1 MSNQLTKKQH
11 FVPNFYLRAW
21 TGSGGNVHRWD
32 LKQSKWETTS
42 PKTTFVEPYFYEEN
56 AGSPD
61 NRVENVLGR
70 MESDCAP
77 IFKRLNES
85 AAKGL
90 PSAHSALQKE
100 CDKDPSIEGA
110 LKRFIVYQ
118 YLRVPGAIDHK
129 RGEVGGTPLSD
140 ADKEFLLNP
149 GRFVES
155 GYDYVAPKF
164 DSLKIL
170 LSYSQGKSF
179 LTSDW
184 PCFDMKDADVAPIL
198 GEEIGTN
205 SDVILTM
212 PIGPKLVALLYHRDK
227 FYKNLQQHLPTIL
240 VQSCTGPSVNNINA
254 LTVQKAERFIVS
266 NSPLDF
272 VAKLANTRKKVAE

>member
-1 MSNQLTKKQH
+1 MTEQLTKKQH
-11 FVPNFYLRAW
+11 FVPSFYLRAW
-21 TGSGGNVHRWD
+21 TGDDGKLHRYD
-32 LKQSKWETTS
+32 LKGSKWEMKA
-42 PKTTFVEPYFYEEN
+42 PGATFVEQYFYEED

-77 IFKRLNES
+77 IFKKLNQTAS
-85 AAKGL
+85 KGL
-90 PSAHSALQKE
+90 PSVSRALQKE
-100 CDKDPSIEGA
+100 CDNDPSIEGA

-118 YLRVPGAIDHK
+118 YLRVPGAMDRK
-129 RGEVGGTPLSD
+129 RDEIEGTTLSD

-164 DSLKIL
+164 DSLKVL

-184 PCFDMKDADVAPIL
+184 PCFDMKDSDDAPTL
-198 GEEIGTN
+198 GEEIGSNT
-205 SDVILTM
+205 DVVMKM

-227 FYKNLQQHLPTIL
+227 FYKDFQQQVPTIL
-240 VQSCTGPSVNNINA
+240 VVPCPGPDVNNMNA
-254 LTVQKAERFIVS
+254 LMVQQAERFIVS
-266 NSPLDF
+266 NTPFDF
-272 VAKLANTRKKVAE
+272 VAKLANTRKKVAK

>member
-1 MSNQLTKKQH
+1 MTHQLTKKQH
-11 FVPNFYLRAW
+11 FVPNFYLKAW
-21 TGSGGNVHRWD
+21 TGSDGKLHRWD
-32 LKQSKWETTS
+32 LKESKWQTMA
-42 PKTTFVEPYFYEEN
+42 PKATFTEPYFYEED

-61 NRVENVLGR
+61 NRVENVLGK

-77 IFKRLNES
+77 IFKTLNEI
-85 AAKGL
+85 AAKSL
-90 PSAHSALQKE
+90 PSVRSALQKE

-129 RGEVGGTPLSD
+129 RGEIEGTTLSD

-164 DSLKIL
+164 NSLKVL

-184 PCFDMKDADVAPIL
+184 PCFDIKDADEAPIL

-205 SDVILTM
+205 ADVVMKM
-212 PIGPKLVALLYHRDK
+212 PIGPKLVALLYHRDR
-227 FYKNLQQHLPTIL
+227 FYKDLQEHVPTTL
-240 VQSCTGPSVNNINA
+240 VVSCPGPDVNNMNA
-254 LTVQKAERFIVS
+254 LMVQQAERFIVS
-266 NSPLDF
+266 DRSVGF
-272 VAKLANTRKKVAE
+272 VANLAKKRKKTGW